1 MSETKLVTPI
11 VHLNGT
17 SKAELLRLREEFYA
31 ALDAAVA
38 ALREMAPN
46 GRDYYP
52 GEAGLMERAV
62 EQHRRRCASLTD
74 LMREMEEECRA
85 IQG

>member
-31 ALDAAVA
+31 A
-38 ALREMAPN
+38 
-46 GRDYYP
+46 
-52 GEAGLMERAV
+52 V